1 MATFDIPGVKVSTLL
16 GKKLFPLEQN
26 KGVPEPE
33 IPSPLSGNLATI
45 DIESVHLSANT
56 GSLLV
61 YMLVTTLILLLI
73 PILSVMRPIFPKIIL
88 KAYNHVKESVMW
100 NWTLRLMLESSLDL
114 SFTVLVN
121 LEYGDFIDQPF
132 GAKAN
137 FAMSVFLFG
146 FYLVFPFFLV
156 FFYLHRF
163 KDFHNKEFVDTY
175 GTTLEGLHNLDK
187 SVILYP
193 ISFVLRRLIFGILAV
208 KLYGFVVGQLGVL
221 LVVTFVQVA
230 YLTTYNPFDEPLVGK
245 LEIMNEFFNVAVID
259 TMFMLT
265 KINSVKVRSWMSFVY
280 VVLMG
285 GNIFIHLTFLIISS
299 IRQLKLD
306 CKKKAYAK
314 KHSIWYAAQSE
325 EMKAKSDKFQTLKDQ
340 QNELEE

>member
-1 MATFDIPGVKVSTLL
+1 M
-16 GKKLFPLEQN
+16 
-26 KGVPEPE
+26 
-33 IPSPLSGNLATI
+33 
-45 DIESVHLSANT
+45 
-56 GSLLV
+56 
-61 YMLVTTLILLLI
+61 
-73 PILSVMRPIFPKIIL
+73 
-88 KAYNHVKESVMW
+88 
-100 NWTLRLMLESSLDL
+100 
-114 SFTVLVN
+114 
-121 LEYGDFIDQPF
+121 
-132 GAKAN
+132 
-137 FAMSVFLFG
+137 
-146 FYLVFPFFLV
+146 
-156 FFYLHRF
+156 
-163 KDFHNKEFVDTY
+163 
-175 GTTLEGLHNLDK
+175 
-187 SVILYP
+187 
-193 ISFVLRRLIFGILAV
+193 
-208 KLYGFVVGQLGVL
+208 
-221 LVVTFVQVA
+221 QVA